1 MEWCQVQRSSSTREQ
16 WPKDRN
22 SQGSVLVG
30 SNWVFFGGANECEGP
45 MDDFWLFDLE
55 KMVWHDIKANGDDN
69 PCAREMHTLCCDA
82 ENKCVYLLG
91 GRRHDGEVCQ
101 DFWIFDF
108 ATYSWTELDAQPP
121 SPRCA
126 HTAIFNTT
134 SRSIDVIGGWDGKG
148 VIFDDCISYNIGSGD
163 WTTTSIGEA
172 EEQAEFSPRFAHC
185 SCLLSTGQ
193 TLIAGGVN
201 VASDFS
207 HVCIIERN

>member
-1 MEWCQVQRSSSTREQ
+1 
-16 WPKDRN
+16 
-22 SQGSVLVG
+22 
-30 SNWVFFGGANECEGP
+30 
-45 MDDFWLFDLE
+45 
-55 KMVWHDIKANGDDN
+55 
-69 PCAREMHTLCCDA
+69 MHTLCCDA

-121 SPRCA
+121 SQRCA

-201 VASDFS
+201 VDSDFS